1 MTARDP
7 SPRTPTPAIPRA
19 VFPASDAVAQRATS
33 PAVDPRASAVQED
46 SDHVGDDSM
55 QSFPA
60 SDPPGWISMWLG
72 APTNAEHL

>member
-19 VFPASDAVAQRATS
+19 AFAAANAVATRPTS
-33 PAVDPRASAVQED
+33 PAVDPGASAVQED
-46 SDHVGDDSM
+46 SDRVADDSM

-72 APTNAEHL
+72 APTNAEL